1 MWCLKVSFYASNV
14 KMKGFQNVLS
24 QAIVPCCGF
33 ERSGEKK
40 KVKKKKKSPTIF
52 SLYSVPPTLDCK
64 LVHCECVNPLCPLS

>member
-33 ERSGEKK
+33 ERFGEKK
-40 KVKKKKKSPTIF
+40 IRYKKKRKNKSDHLF
-52 SLYSVPPTLDCK
+52 FVQCSSYFRLQASTL
-64 LVHCECVNPLCPLS
+64 

>member
-40 KVKKKKKSPTIF
+40 KR
-52 SLYSVPPTLDCK
+52 
-64 LVHCECVNPLCPLS
+64 